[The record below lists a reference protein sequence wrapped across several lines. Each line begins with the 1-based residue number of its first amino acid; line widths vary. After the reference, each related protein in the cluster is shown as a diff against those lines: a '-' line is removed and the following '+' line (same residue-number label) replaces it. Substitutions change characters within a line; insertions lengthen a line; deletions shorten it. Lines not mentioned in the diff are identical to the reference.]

1 MRLQTFKKKTQL
13 EPSPFKTKITILMVA
28 EIAGNKLESFA
39 FCSNNIAT
47 CFSALVQ
54 TYEKKLIEKTGDI
67 LIA

>member
-1 MRLQTFKKKTQL
+1 
-13 EPSPFKTKITILMVA
+13 MVA